1 MRDAARQRVDL
12 TRGTTMKRMALVAG
26 ARPNFMK
33 IAPIMRALEQHTGS
47 IEGLLIH
54 TGQHYDPEMS
64 DVFFSDLGIRKPDKY
79 LNCGGGSHA
88 QQTARIMTAFEE
100 VAIGLQP
107 DWVVVVG
114 DVNSTVACSLV
125 AKKLNMQVAHV
136 EAGLRSGDR
145 TMPEEIN
152 RIVTDSIT
160 DLYFVTEPAG
170 EQNLLRE
177 GQAPEKIHYV
187 GHVMID
193 NLLYQAARL
202 AEGWGKDLPFAPI
215 KARFPKYGVVTLH
228 RPSNVDDPEA
238 LKALMSTLC
247 DISTKLPLIF
257 PVHPRTRQR
266 IDGLGIAVPDTIHL
280 LPPLGYMDFLN
291 IWKDAV
297 IVITDSGG
305 LQEETTGL
313 GVPCV
318 TMRENTE
325 RPVTVEEGTN
335 ILVGRDFARLRA
347 IVADTLAGKGKQG
360 RRPKLWDGKAA
371 ERICE
376 ILAKA

>member
-1 MRDAARQRVDL
+1 
-12 TRGTTMKRMALVAG
+12 MKKRIALVAG

-33 IAPIMRALEQHTGS
+33 IAPIMRALVPYESSMES
-47 IEGLLIH
+47 ILIH

-64 DVFFSDLGIRKPDKY
+64 DIFFSDLGIRKPDKF

-88 QQTARIMTAFEE
+88 EQTARIMMAFEE
-100 VAIGLQP
+100 VALGLEPQ
-107 DWVVVVG
+107 WVVVVG

-125 AKKLNMQVAHV
+125 AKKLHMQVAHV

-152 RIVTDSIT
+152 RIVTDSIS
-160 DLYFVTEPAG
+160 DLFFVTEPAG

-177 GQAPEKIHYV
+177 GHAPDKIHHV

-193 NLLYQAARL
+193 NLLYQADRL
-202 AEGWGKDLPFAPI
+202 AAGGAADLPSAPL
-215 KARFPKYGVVTLH
+215 KSRLARYGVVTLH
-228 RPSNVDDPEA
+228 RPSNVDEPDT
-238 LKALMSTLC
+238 LRALMVALGE
-247 DISTKLPLIF
+247 ISRSLPLVF

-266 IDGLGIAVPDTIHL
+266 IDALGIALPDSVHL

-291 IWKDAV
+291 LWKDAV
-297 IVITDSGG
+297 VAITDSGG

-318 TMRENTE
+318 TVRDNTE
-325 RPVTVEEGTN
+325 RPVTVDEGTN
-335 ILVGRDFARLRA
+335 VIVGRDFDKLRHV
-347 IVADTLAGKGKQG
+347 VAEVLAGRSKQG
-360 RRPKLWDGKAA
+360 RRPRLWDGKAA

-376 ILAKA
+376 ILART